1 MRICLQE
8 DNRGAVEKII
18 IEVVMP
24 KIWLMLLQFIG
35 NLEGMPKTR

>member
-1 MRICLQE
+1 MCLQK

-18 IEVVMP
+18 EVVMP
-24 KIWLMLLQFIG
+24 KTCLMLLQFIG